1 MDTGGPSTS
10 TTSTTERRRVHTAT
24 GGDDESEDTIEST
37 GHAGE
42 GAAKPAGTT
51 EVKAKTAHDGDNK
64 PLTVELELGKKMR
77 QLLHGIA
84 PATRQPRFPL
94 QQHLHVALQLLSLL
108 PNMLDV
114 IVESHRKAE
123 QTSDPALFSADDKT
137 LLQAMTNAFAF
148 NSSDDRLQNMAMAD
162 LLITLLFLDGKV
174 QTVATTLAEILK
186 QLEGMTGDCRLPQ
199 HIRDLFLGKPL
210 RREEEYMASVV
221 DTWCLS

>member
-1 MDTGGPSTS
+1 MEVTFAAWVNLNGQETEEEIASSIGDSVEQWLTSQYELATSIKRPHQEQAKFKIFLGLVKEGTMDTGGPSTS
-10 TTSTTERRRVHTAT
+10 TTSTTERRRLHTAT

-64 PLTVELELGKKMR
+64 PLTVEL
-77 QLLHGIA
+77 
-84 PATRQPRFPL
+84 
-94 QQHLHVALQLLSLL
+94 
-108 PNMLDV
+108 
-114 IVESHRKAE
+114 
-123 QTSDPALFSADDKT
+123 
-137 LLQAMTNAFAF
+137 AFAF

-210 RREEEYMASVV
+210 RREEV
-221 DTWCLS
+221 DDIL